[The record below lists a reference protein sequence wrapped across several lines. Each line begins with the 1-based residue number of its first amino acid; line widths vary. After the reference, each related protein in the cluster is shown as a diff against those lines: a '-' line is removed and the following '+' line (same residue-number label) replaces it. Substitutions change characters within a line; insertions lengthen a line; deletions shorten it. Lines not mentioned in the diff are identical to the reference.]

1 MATYDVTLE
10 EDGGDLILPVPEVLM
25 DVLGWQENDLLEWT
39 IEDDHI
45 VLRRVDEDELEDLGE
60 SIRGESTQE
69 GSYC

>member
-10 EDGGDLILPVPEVLM
+10 EDGDDLILPVPEDLM
-25 DVLGWQENDLLEWT
+25 DELGWQEDDLLEWI

-60 SIRGESTQE
+60 STWGESTQE
-69 GSYC
+69 G